1 MHELLRLLNFE
12 IPAPGGINDA
22 CSHSIQHRF
31 FRHSAQYEVETERRA
46 VNAVQ
51 KEIGAIKKA
60 KGDASELLAKKA
72 EHDKKIAEL
81 QAKANELNN
90 ARDRTAARIGNI
102 VDPACHVSLTE
113 VSHERSCPS

>member
-1 MHELLRLLNFE
+1 MFSFNPTPVLRN
-12 IPAPGGINDA
+12 
-22 CSHSIQHRF
+22 
-31 FRHSAQYEVETERRA
+31 SAQYEVETERRA

-113 VSHERSCPS
+113 VSRERSCPS